1 MLSICIPVYNIN
13 IKNLYDALKRQI
25 EVINDPIEIIIIDD
39 CSLDHFKQLNCA
51 TCKESIY
58 IQLLQNVGRARI
70 RNLFLEH
77 ANYKNLL
84 FLDCDGFIIDNNF
97 IENYLIVIKKVPF
110 DVICGGRTY
119 PEQKPNRKYL
129 LNWEHGIKK
138 ESKPYEERRKN
149 AYQSFMTNNF
159 IIKKS
164 VFETIRFDEKI
175 TTYGHEDTLFGFL
188 LKQKNKTIIHI
199 NNPVLNGDNEANKI
213 FLQKTEDSVQ
223 NLIYI
228 LNNKEY
234 SNSFIDKVKLLK
246 IYSKLQKNRFI
257 TFYNIFF
264 FVSKPLMRFLLSEGI
279 YGSLI
284 IFDLYKLGVLIKLKN
299 KV

>member
-1 MLSICIPVYNIN
+1 MLSICIPLYNMDIQ
-13 IKNLYDALKRQI
+13 NLYDALKSEI
-25 EVINDPIEIIIIDD
+25 KVLNEPIEIIVIDD
-39 CSLDHFKQLNCA
+39 CSLTHFKTKNRV
-51 TCKESIY
+51 TCKQGKY
-58 IQLLQNVGRARI
+58 IELSQNVGRAKI
-70 RNLFLEH
+70 RNLFLDTAYYE
-77 ANYKNLL
+77 NLL
-84 FLDCDGFIIDNNF
+84 FLDCDGLIIDDHF
-97 IENYLIVIKKVPF
+97 INNYLKVIKNVSF
-110 DVICGGRTY
+110 DVICGGRVY
-119 PEQKPNRKYL
+119 LKQKPNRKYL

-257 TFYNIFF
+257 SFYNIFF